1 MSPYRLLAALL
12 AGLPLTAWG
21 GEAKIAVASNFS
33 APAEALSKAFS
44 ASSGHNYALS
54 SGSTGKLYAQIRN
67 GAPFDLLLSADQ
79 KTPQKLIDE
88 RLASASSRFTYAQ
101 GTLVLWSADAKLLG
115 DGAAVLRAGNFRH
128 LAMADPA
135 LAPYGLAAQQ
145 TIAEL
150 GLTTVLKPKLVI
162 GESIGQS
169 YQFAATGNAELGFIA
184 WSQVLKGGQLSGG
197 SAWVVPTEHY
207 QPIKQ
212 DAVLLNAGADNEAA
226 KAFLNFLK
234 SDAALAIMD
243 SYGYRRPQ

>member
-1 MSPYRLLAALL
+1 MSRYRLLAALV
-12 AGLPLTAWG
+12 ASLPLTAWS
-21 GEAKIAVASNFS
+21 GEAKIAVAANFS

-128 LAMADPA
+128 LAMADPE

-145 TIAEL
+145 AIAAL
-150 GLTTVLKPKLVI
+150 GLTAALKPKRVS
-162 GESIGQS
+162 GDSISQS
-169 YQFAATGNAELGFIA
+169 YQFAASGNAELGFIA
-184 WSQVLKGGQLSGG
+184 WSQVMKGGQLSGG
-197 SAWVVPTEHY
+197 SVWVVPTALY

-212 DAVLLNAGADNEAA
+212 DAVLLSVGADNEAA

-243 SYGYRRPQ
+243 SYGYRRP